1 MAISL
6 ITERALPPVRGRL
19 QAIRRSVRQLLR
31 TVLAI
36 FVVLGVPGAAA
47 SGQEVRV
54 GLKIGLAA
62 SHQTEDREGLREA
75 VTGLT
80 AGPFASLELSDL
92 LTVQVEALAIQ
103 KGWEQSSDMHL
114 HISYLE
120 SPLLLVV
127 RPLRTSIRPVVI
139 GGVAPALELSCD
151 FAFPA
156 PPSSDS
162 EVWTAECSHQRSE
175 RADFGL
181 VLGAGLEWRAGALA
195 MVLEGRYAHG
205 VLDIAG
211 DDVFRVVKNR
221 TKYLFLSVA
230 LRL

>member
-1 MAISL
+1 M
-6 ITERALPPVRGRL
+6 RHVRGPEIGV
-19 QAIRRSVRQLLR
+19 AI
-31 TVLAI
+31 
-36 FVVLGVPGAAA
+36 G
-47 SGQEVRV
+47 
-54 GLKIGLAA
+54 
-62 SHQTEDREGLREA
+62 HQTEDTEGLQEA

-80 AGPFASLELSDL
+80 AGPFASVELSNL
-92 LTVQVEALAIQ
+92 LMVQVEALAIQ
-103 KGWEQSSDMHL
+103 KGWDQSSDMHL

-127 RPLRTSIRPVVI
+127 RPLGTSIRPVVM

-151 FAFPA
+151 YAFPP

-162 EVWTAECSHQRSE
+162 EVWTADCSQQRSE

-181 VLGAGLEWRAGALA
+181 VLGGGLEWRARALA
-195 MVLEGRYAHG
+195 VVLEGRYVHG
-205 VLDIAG
+205 VVDIAR

-221 TKYLFLSVA
+221 TKYLLLGVA